1 MLLLTIVKFPV
12 AISSFFPT
20 LSSAD
25 TAFSAVCEDDL
36 PRLANKCGMKS
47 LAVTCHFD
55 TIFIIINLKDIN
67 FLHTVCHLEISFLW

>member
-1 MLLLTIVKFPV
+1 MGSAEKLSGFLSSHGGHLIALLLTILKFPV

-36 PRLANKCGMKS
+36 PRLANKCGMR
-47 LAVTCHFD
+47 L
-55 TIFIIINLKDIN
+55 
-67 FLHTVCHLEISFLW
+67 